1 LILSGTVIQ
10 CDSQELSPDDK
21 KIIALMVDKFSLPLP
36 PPPPL
41 DSKDSVIP
49 ERIIDSLREVKMTIA
64 IHPKMGSE
72 INQSR
77 MKEIPPEFKILVD
90 TTFSIKYISSVKDI
104 YSNKRHAI
112 VLADTLELKKSY
124 DFDDFDMLF
133 SFSRIW
139 YNTEKTKAVFELGV
153 SRSRLWGFAMIF
165 CLEKE
170 KESWHL
176 VKSIHTTMW

>member
-1 LILSGTVIQ
+1 
-10 CDSQELSPDDK
+10 
-21 KIIALMVDKFSLPLP
+21 MVDKFSLPLP

-41 DSKDSVIP
+41 DSKDTVIP
-49 ERIIDSLREVKMTIA
+49 ERIIDSLREVKMTVA
-64 IHPKMGSE
+64 VHPRMGRYLD
-72 INQSR
+72 SR
-77 MKEIPPEFKILVD
+77 GMKEIPQEFKTFID
-90 TTFSIKYISSVKDI
+90 TTLHNNYINTVKDF
-104 YSNKRHAI
+104 YSKKRHTI

-153 SRSRLWGFAMIF
+153 SRSRLWGSATIF

-170 KESWHL
+170 KESWHV
-176 VKSIHTTMW
+176 VKSIPTTMW